1 DFLIHFIADTIERTG
16 ADSSRISVEL
26 TETSFSKDKE
36 NTVLKLKQLNSLGLT
51 IAIDDFGTGYSSL
64 GYLIDFSISVIKI
77 YRSFIQEL
85 ESNEKIE
92 AIVKA
97 INSMAQTLNIEV
109 VAEGIETK
117 AQYEL
122 VKKLQCNI
130 VQGYLFDRPQK
141 VTDIERKWLTI

>member
-1 DFLIHFIADTIERTG
+1 N
-16 ADSSRISVEL
+16 
-26 TETSFSKDKE
+26 E
-36 NTVLKLKQLNSLGLT
+36 NTVLKLKQLNSWGLT

-64 GYLIDFSISVIKI
+64 GYLIDFPISVIEI
-77 YRSFIQEL
+77 DRSFIQEL

-97 INSMAQTLNIEV
+97 INSMAQTLYIEV
-109 VAEGIETK
+109 VAEGIKTK

-122 VKKLQCNI
+122 VQKLQCNI
-130 VQGYLFDRPQK
+130 VQGYLFDRPQI